1 MALTYQ
7 AILTFHLICL
17 STQSQSYQ
25 ALPVVPQLTLYDN
38 PITPNIPIDPLFPPH
53 LQPKQ
58 PYHLGEDI
66 SGMGKGPIFVGIED
80 RDPQYYWINCQ
91 MDDTGFRFTMR
102 VNCFLVIDPDPQNM
116 SSS

>member
-38 PITPNIPIDPLFPPH
+38 PITPNIPIDSLFPPH

-58 PYHLGEDI
+58 PYHLGEEI
-66 SGMGKGPIFVGIED
+66 SEMGKGTRFVGIEA
-80 RDPQYYWINCQ
+80 RDPQ
-91 MDDTGFRFTMR
+91 MDDTRIRFAMQ
-102 VNCFLVIDPDPQNM
+102 VDLCLVIDPDPQNM
-116 SSS
+116 SSWLDQVGK